1 MYNDRKE
8 LHSAMRRRYHRRK
21 WIFLCFLG
29 SMVILPIAAALQKS
43 GHTVT
48 PSAAFQSAEQ
58 EESHAAE
65 QASLTWNVASDG
77 YGWEE
82 ESAVPAE
89 SEIPVQRA
97 SADPGEKPYP
107 AAWTL
112 NPDTAIQ
119 RTFYG
124 TYSGTRFFNL
134 STAGQVQNKTSLTNT
149 ALQAESEL
157 APAFTIDKITEPQ
170 VLIMHTHTTES
181 FEPYVRSQF
190 DTNFN
195 YRTTDPAYNM
205 VSVGDAITTQLEQAG
220 IGVIHDTTIHDYPS
234 YNGSYDRSAVTVQ
247 KNLEQYPSIRV
258 VLDIHRDAI
267 QKENTLVQ
275 PVVEIGGKESAQV
288 MIISGCDD
296 GTMGMPHYMQN
307 FHFACR
313 LQSSMEQMFPGLTRP
328 ILFDYRKYNQNLTTG
343 SLLLEIGTHGNTLEQ
358 AQYAGE
364 LVGKALAQTLL
375 KLQK

>member
-1 MYNDRKE
+1 
-8 LHSAMRRRYHRRK
+8 MRRRYHRRK

-29 SMVILPIAAALQKS
+29 SMMILPIAAALQKS